1 MRILVIGATGGSGR
15 AVTDVLLDRG
25 HEVTALSR
33 SASGLDPRAR
43 LSTIDGDATD
53 AALLDRIL
61 PGHDA
66 IVVTLGISE
75 PPLGVRLRGARRT
88 VDDIRSRGTATVV
101 TAARRAGIR
110 RIVVQSSY
118 GVGDSREMLA
128 FADRLLFALMIRP
141 QIIDSEIQEGVLRGS
156 ELDWTI
162 VQPVYLSD
170 DDSTE
175 HFTSVDGSTRERK
188 VSRRAVA
195 HVHADLVESGTA
207 FRETVPVGG
216 GRDATAVCRSRGWMP
231 ASTPF
236 FARQVRPGARPA
248 DRA

>member
-15 AVTDVLLDRG
+15 AVTDVLLERG
-25 HEVTALSR
+25 HAVSALSR
-33 SASGLDPRAR
+33 SATTLEPRPGLERV
-43 LSTIDGDATD
+43 DGDATD
-53 AALLDRIL
+53 AALLDRLL

-75 PPLGVRLRGARRT
+75 PPLRVRLRGAKGT
-88 VDDIRSRGTATVV
+88 ADDIRSRGTAAIV
-101 TAARRAGIR
+101 TAARRAGIQR
-110 RIVVQSSY
+110 LVVQSSY
-118 GVGDSREMLA
+118 GVGASRDMLT
-128 FADRLLFALMIRP
+128 FGDRLLFALMIRP

-170 DDSTE
+170 SDSTE

-195 HVHADLVESGTA
+195 HAHADLVESGSSV
-207 FRETVPVGG
+207 RETV
-216 GRDATAVCRSRGWMP
+216 AVSG
-231 ASTPF
+231 
-236 FARQVRPGARPA
+236 
-248 DRA
+248 